1 MAKMA
6 ITCGVEVDYL
16 PYYTDLLPDLRRK
29 CFSMWSEYFDER
41 SRSKVHVLRETQLPL
56 EVALAMGPDVQFVL
70 KYIDSGISVLISA
83 PEIMAFVRKQP
94 NFCQLTDG
102 QMEINDG

>member
-1 MAKMA
+1 MASFNSKQYAFQVRKYYRNNDSEHIGLIGNEQVDQMAKMA

-41 SRSKVHVLRETQLPL
+41 SRSKEQPVVK
-56 EVALAMGPDVQFVL
+56 PDRNFD
-70 KYIDSGISVLISA
+70 KRTITPKRGIWS
-83 PEIMAFVRKQP
+83 F
-94 NFCQLTDG
+94 
-102 QMEINDG
+102 